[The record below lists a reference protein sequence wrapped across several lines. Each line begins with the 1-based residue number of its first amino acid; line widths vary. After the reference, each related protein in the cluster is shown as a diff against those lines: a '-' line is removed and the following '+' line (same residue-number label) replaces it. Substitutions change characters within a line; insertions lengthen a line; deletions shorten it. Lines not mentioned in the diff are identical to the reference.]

1 MLEFFRNNTCL
12 HMAML
17 EVAKMYKPNKQDKH
31 MNLCCEDEHPDGK
44 LYPGPNDGLES
55 EARHFEAAIVHAQ
68 RMMEALG
75 IDLEDENFRD
85 TPKRFVKYLKEF
97 SQGYEAEEILK
108 ASFAHGG
115 TEYHGMIAQTKIP
128 FRGVCAH
135 HLLPFLGEAHV
146 GYIPNNRVVGLSK
159 LSRLVKA
166 VGLSTPSIQE
176 TITDKIADHLMD
188 HLEAKGV
195 IVVVSAVHTCMAA
208 RGVAVSG
215 VPTTTSSVRGLFR
228 DVPPARDEF
237 FRLMQSTTSLRV

>member
-1 MLEFFRNNTCL
+1 
-12 HMAML
+12 MAML
-17 EVAKMYKPNKQDKH
+17 EVAKMYKPNKQDKSMDKELH
-31 MNLCCEDEHPDGK
+31 YCCTEDGDSSEGK
-44 LYPGPNDGLES
+44 LYPGPKDDLQATTKAHS
-55 EARHFEAAIVHAQ
+55 KATEAAIAYAQ
-68 RMMEALG
+68 KMMEALG